1 MKVIYAVTF
10 LIIYLEIIF
19 KAVVLK
25 SVKLVDL
32 GYTLLFSVQIILV
45 LNLLCSLFKQKV
57 SKIILITSTS
67 ILTIYFMIQAVFHN
81 LFSVPFS
88 FMTLGLAG
96 NALDFT
102 SIIKDAIIQNIIVI
116 LLLAVPLILLIVL
129 RKKIEFTNYNKK
141 QVGICGLILVAIILI
156 QTAVIQINKED
167 VYSPYNLL
175 HNINAQEKNI
185 EKFGLINATVIDLKR
200 TIFGFIKI

>member
-57 SKIILITSTS
+57 SKIILITSKVYLPY
-67 ILTIYFMIQAVFHN
+67 IL
-81 LFSVPFS
+81 
-88 FMTLGLAG
+88 
-96 NALDFT
+96 
-102 SIIKDAIIQNIIVI
+102 
-116 LLLAVPLILLIVL
+116 
-129 RKKIEFTNYNKK
+129 
-141 QVGICGLILVAIILI
+141 
-156 QTAVIQINKED
+156 
-167 VYSPYNLL
+167 
-175 HNINAQEKNI
+175 
-185 EKFGLINATVIDLKR
+185 
-200 TIFGFIKI
+200 